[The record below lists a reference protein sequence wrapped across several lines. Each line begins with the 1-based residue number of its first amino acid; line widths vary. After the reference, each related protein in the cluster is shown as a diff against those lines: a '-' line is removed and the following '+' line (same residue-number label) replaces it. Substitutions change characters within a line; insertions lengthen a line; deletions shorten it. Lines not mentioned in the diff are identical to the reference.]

1 MPSFRDIT
9 GQTHIKEHLM
19 RAIRKG
25 QVSHAY
31 LLSGEENMGKEMLFI
46 EELSMV
52 EEVYEKIINIIN
64 EIRESITEESIDKNE
79 IQRLD
84 KIKEYIENLD
94 VK

>member
-1 MPSFRDIT
+1 
-9 GQTHIKEHLM
+9 
-19 RAIRKG
+19 
-25 QVSHAY
+25 
-31 LLSGEENMGKEMLFI
+31 
-46 EELSMV
+46 MV